1 MRRSAV
7 EQLMEQR
14 RSRALQAASGLSLE
28 PVLPVLL
35 SDIKGRSN
43 ETPSLPSTQASSSVS
58 PSSSDAAASG
68 QADEA
73 AARSAGEASTSGRQG
88 SSQSAQLRVLCRS
101 PQQVLAA
108 CKLAWLPEVILDF
121 LEVQGLKEACA
132 AVRQAGKRVV
142 VAMPRILKPD
152 EQRLL
157 QFYLKLG
164 ADALLLRGAG
174 CLQQLMELG
183 GTGGGRWRLLWCG
196 LLAGVAEY
204 GSLHCGQVAVCS

>member
-1 MRRSAV
+1 MRRAAV

-14 RSRALQAASGLSLE
+14 RGSALQAARELSEE
-28 PVLPVLL
+28 PVLPALL
-35 SDIKGRSN
+35 SDIKGRSM
-43 ETPSLPSTQASSSVS
+43 EAHSLPLNHPTSSAS
-58 PSSSDAAASG
+58 PSSSDDVAPEG
-68 QADEA
+68 EA
-73 AARSAGEASTSGRQG
+73 AARSTGDASTSGRQG
-88 SSQSAQLRVLCRS
+88 SAQSTQLRVLCRS
-101 PQQVLAA
+101 PQQVHAA
-108 CKLAWLPEVILDF
+108 CKLPWLEEVILDF

-157 QFYLKLG
+157 LFYLKLG

-183 GTGGGRWRLLWCG
+183 GTGGGWCG
-196 LLAGVAEY
+196 CW
-204 GSLHCGQVAVCS
+204 LHVG